1 MKSFIYYKGH
11 DIYELY
17 DNIKKSNSSECC
29 ICLEG
34 EKDSNR
40 ESFYEYNNK
49 RYLITCH
56 CRPNIHNE
64 CFFDYVNQK
73 KRCVICNKI
82 IIIEQTNGEKL
93 KENIMYIVL
102 NSTRYLVTISITYCL
117 FQIIKLFFI

>member
-1 MKSFIYYKGH
+1 MKSLIYYKGH
-11 DIYELY
+11 DIYEL
-17 DNIKKSNSSECC
+17 NEKIKKSNSNECC

-34 EKDSNR
+34 EKDSNF

-49 RYLITCH
+49 RYLITCN

-73 KRCVICNKI
+73 KSCVICNKI

-93 KENIMYIVL
+93 KENITYFVL
-102 NSTRYLVTISITYCL
+102 NSVRYLVTISITFCI
-117 FQIIKLFFI
+117 FQIIKIFFI